1 MNKSTLISVL
11 CIGIAIGACARE
23 AVRVAS
29 PGTAQAAGGAR
40 YKVVGPSFAIG
51 GYEEDLN
58 KFSAEGWRYV
68 GPLPTGNGNP
78 ALVFER

>member
-1 MNKSTLISVL
+1 MNKSTLVSVL

-23 AVRVAS
+23 VVRAAVPS
-29 PGTAQAAGGAR
+29 TAAAAPAGR
-40 YKVVGPSFAIG
+40 YTVVGPSMSIG

-58 KFSAEGWRYV
+58 KYASEGWRYV
-68 GPLPTGNGNP
+68 GPLPVGNSS